1 MIKVFEAFAGY
12 GSQSLAL
19 KRLKADFEIIGIS
32 EIDKYALK
40 GYKALHGTLPTNYG
54 DISKIDWDEVPD
66 FDLFTYSFPCQ
77 DISIVG
83 QRKGFDEGSGTES
96 SLLWEC
102 KKAIEAKKPK
112 ILLMENVKNLVGK
125 KNKPNFDKWLAYLE
139 SLGYKNYWKVINAK
153 DCGIPQN
160 RERVFMLSFLD
171 GREYEFPESVEM
183 RTLADL
189 GIEAPIVQEAYF
201 GERREYYDYC
211 PTLTRATGGGHIPLS
226 NGERLTPYQCGLL
239 MGLTP
244 KESERLCA
252 SGLSKTRLYN
262 CLGNSIVVDVLV
274 MILEPIVELEDEE

>member
-19 KRLKADFEIIGIS
+19 KRLKANFEIVGIS

-102 KKAIEAKKPK
+102 KKAIEDKKPN

-125 KNKPNFDKWLAYLE
+125 KNKPNFDKWLQYLE

-160 RERVFMLSFLD
+160 RERVFCLSFLD
-171 GREYEFPESVEM
+171 GREYEFPNGNQMKSLE
-183 RTLADL
+183 DL
-189 GIEAPIVQEAYF
+189 GIPTPIYQFAF
-201 GERREYYDYC
+201 GEKRIYNDYC

-226 NGERLTPYQCGLL
+226 NGESLTPYQCCLL

-244 KESERLCA
+244 EESERLCA

-274 MILEPIVELEDEE
+274 MILEPIVELEVEE

>member
-19 KRLKADFEIIGIS
+19 KRLKADFEIVGIS

-40 GYKALHGTLPTNYG
+40 GYEALHGTLPTNYG

-102 KKAIEAKKPK
+102 KKAIENKKPK

-125 KNKPNFDKWLAYLE
+125 KNKPNFDKWLQYLE

-160 RERVFMLSFLD
+160 RERVFCLSFLD
-171 GREYEFPESVEM
+171 GREYEFPNGNQMKSLE
-183 RTLADL
+183 DL
-189 GIEAPIVQEAYF
+189 GIPTPIYQFAF
-201 GERREYYDYC
+201 GEKRIYNDYC

-226 NGERLTPYQCGLL
+226 NGECLTPYQCCLL

-244 KESERLCA
+244 EESERLCA

-274 MILEPIVELEDEE
+274 MILEPIVELEDKE

>member
-12 GSQSLAL
+12 GSQNLAL
-19 KRLKADFEIIGIS
+19 KRLKADFEIVGIS

-102 KKAIEAKKPK
+102 KKAIEDKKPK
-112 ILLMENVKNLVGK
+112 ILLMENVKNLIGK
-125 KNKPNFDKWLAYLE
+125 KNKPNFDKWLQYLE

-160 RERVFMLSFLD
+160 RERVFCLSFLD
-171 GREYEFPESVEM
+171 GREYKFPNGNQMKSLE
-183 RTLADL
+183 DL
-189 GIEAPIVQEAYF
+189 GIPTPIYQFAF
-201 GERREYYDYC
+201 GEKRIYNDYC

-226 NGERLTPYQCGLL
+226 NGECLTPYQCGLL

-244 KESERLCA
+244 EESERLCA

-274 MILEPIVELEDEE
+274 MILEPVVKLEDEE